1 MVVNLSKILQQKA
14 DVLQSL
20 RERTKAYLS
29 KWGYSQKQ
37 MASAVGISETYLS
50 DFLNGRRG
58 MPEVPFAKIEQVLSV
73 NATQRKLQFYTGGNT
88 GARMC
93 NLQARG
99 KNLWRNSAKQ
109 TQWQKGTHIFGDVL
123 AVATPSATPEILVAS
138 THLLLPTI
146 LQVTVPLG
154 LGVRAAAWQLR
165 IEVPNLRK
173 AQVILFLHEGEHLFP
188 N

>member
-1 MVVNLSKILQQKA
+1 MPQLFLMVIVSVAIHLLLGWPLLVGIVIAAAILTAPGLIRLFSQVNDENRPAVFGIALQA
-14 DVLQSL
+14 IGG
-20 RERTKAYLS
+20 TII
-29 KWGYSQKQ
+29 
-37 MASAVGISETYLS
+37 ASAIAYVGVVLGYFFMGHPSWQ
-50 DFLNGRRG
+50 
-58 MPEVPFAKIEQVLSV
+58 MPKH
-73 NATQRKLQFYTGGNT
+73 RLQ
-88 GARMC
+88 
-93 NLQARG
+93 
-99 KNLWRNSAKQ
+99 WP
-109 TQWQKGTHIFGDVL
+109 KGTHIFGDVL

-173 AQVILFLHEGEHLFP
+173 AHLILFLHEGEHLFP